1 MRFLYG
7 DPDHLDGLA
16 RRLDQRADEVG
27 RLGDEMV
34 HRAQCALWTS
44 IAADAYRGRVAGRRR
59 EFDHVADD
67 VRAAARQV
75 RRHAQGVRDEIAT
88 LASIE
93 REVRAFLTTVTH
105 PPSWVPSQ
113 LPVVGDVAWRQL
125 GRLMGRFAW

>member
-7 DPDHLDGLA
+7 DPDHLDALA
-16 RRLDQRADEVG
+16 HRLDQRAEQVV

-44 IAADAYRGRVAGRRR
+44 IAAEAYRGRMNGRRR
-59 EFDHVADD
+59 EFDHLAED

-75 RRHAQGVRDEIAT
+75 RRHAQGVRDEMAT
-88 LASIE
+88 LLAIE
-93 REVRAFLTTVTH
+93 REVREFLRTVTN

-125 GRLMGRFAW
+125 GRLVGRFAW